1 MNSLCMS
8 VLSNKAIL
16 FCTASLALLAGC
28 TEKPSEEMVVQFPV
42 SASAEVGLTKVSVQ
56 GDYSLVWNQ
65 DDRVAFLAVGPGG
78 ASAGSDV
85 DAVLREAVA
94 ALTGGR
100 GHIVKVTKL

>member
-1 MNSLCMS
+1 M
-8 VLSNKAIL
+8 
-16 FCTASLALLAGC
+16 SLAHEFLMKHRMEPERIAPA
-28 TEKPSEEMVVQFPV
+28 EQAPAK
-42 SASAEVGLTKVSVQ
+42 ASS
-56 GDYSLVWNQ
+56 
-65 DDRVAFLAVGPGG
+65 GG